1 MSVSLIREHS
11 QNDSKHQSLNLLL
24 VFIQL
29 SWYSTKKDMIFVSDL
44 FSFILEV
51 GEIISHMNN
60 CCLCSHDDD
69 HHHVDEEGKRSTD
82 SFKMQASKKENERD
96 ID

>member
-1 MSVSLIREHS
+1 
-11 QNDSKHQSLNLLL
+11 
-24 VFIQL
+24 
-29 SWYSTKKDMIFVSDL
+29 MIFVSDL